1 MHVSAKTNDTIPKA
15 IKIWIKFKFIGNKI
29 EVTDKIDDKNTGM
42 NNQTT
47 SIDKNIDINTIGT

>member
-1 MHVSAKTNDTIPKA
+1 M
-15 IKIWIKFKFIGNKI
+15 KFKLIGNKI
-29 EVTDKIDDKNTGM
+29 EVADKIDDKNTGM

>member
-1 MHVSAKTNDTIPKA
+1 M
-15 IKIWIKFKFIGNKI
+15 KFKLIGNKI